1 MLFKEETSSVII
13 IFSHMNQEILK
24 CAQICKSISD
34 SIELTQIVVANR
46 ISFRVRGD
54 LKHFERVLI
63 DLRDALMEKYPVIA
77 LSLQHHVDNY
87 DNNHIYHQGAID
99 AIIEN
104 VIALEYCAQDKKKIF
119 ISHSSKDRPIISDF
133 VDRILCLGIGIEAND
148 IFCTSIEDMTMN
160 NGEDIRKHIKENIQ
174 SADFSL
180 LMISDNYK
188 ESEVCQNELGA
199 VWAVDNN
206 VRYFMLPN
214 TTFDKIGWLGS
225 PNKAEEV
232 NNPVYLDRF
241 QRELKE
247 YYKLGYNPSWSRQRE
262 SFIESL
268 RN

>member
-13 IFSHMNQEILK
+13 IPSHMNKEILK

-77 LSLQHHVDNY
+77 LSLQHHVDSY

-104 VIALEYCAQDKKKIF
+104 VIALEYCVQDKKKIF
-119 ISHSSKDRPIISDF
+119 ISHSSKDKHIVSAF
-133 VDRILCLGIGIEAND
+133 VDYILCLGIGIETND
-148 IFCTSIEDMTMN
+148 IFCTSIEEMTMD
-160 NGEDIRKHIKENIQ
+160 NGEDIRKYIKDNIH

-225 PNKAEEV
+225 PNKAEEIA
-232 NNPVYLDRF
+232 NPVYLDKF
-241 QRELKE
+241 QHELRAYYNLRE
-247 YYKLGYNPSWSRQRE
+247 NPSWSRQRE
-262 SFIESL
+262 LFIN
-268 RN
+268 RTRG